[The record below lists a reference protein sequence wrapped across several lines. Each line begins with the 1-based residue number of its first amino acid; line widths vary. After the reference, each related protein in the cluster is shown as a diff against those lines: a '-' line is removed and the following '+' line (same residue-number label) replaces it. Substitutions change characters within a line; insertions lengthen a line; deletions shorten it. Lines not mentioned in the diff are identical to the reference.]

1 MAISEVIDQDGY
13 RLETNPHIRL
23 LDPAGNILIQL
34 VPGISSLGGGVVM
47 VRDSAGDFRSL
58 GVYINPEFTDIAQE
72 SNIRILDS
80 LFERLRR
87 ETKALIHIAAY
98 GPFFGLDPEGR
109 RQVLYLGGMDIALLT
124 ISKSKVTDVML
135 LDPFDSG
142 SQHFSA
148 LVERITGTL
157 IQGH

>member
-13 RLETNPHIRL
+13 HLETNPHIRL
-23 LDPAGNILIQL
+23 RDSTGNVLVQL
-34 VPGISSLGGGVVM
+34 VPGISSLGGGIVL

-80 LFERLRR
+80 LFERIRR

-109 RQVLYLGGMDIALLT
+109 RQVLYLGGMDIALMSIT
-124 ISKSKVTDVML
+124 KSKVNDVML
-135 LDPFDSG
+135 LDPFDTDS
-142 SQHFSA
+142 HNFSA
-148 LVERITGTL
+148 LVERIAGTL
-157 IQGH
+157 IGCR